1 MKTIISQT
9 SQELGQKAAAHSAQV
24 INEAIAN
31 KGYANIIL
39 STGASQFDT
48 LSALIGQSID
58 WSRVTVF
65 HLDEYLGM
73 SIDHKA
79 SFRRYLNERF
89 VSKINLGEF
98 VPVNGEGDKDQA
110 IASLCKRIEGVE
122 IDLALIGIGENA
134 HIAFNDP
141 PADFD
146 TEQPYIIVKLDL
158 DCRKQQL
165 GEGWFATIDDVP
177 THAISMSVKQ
187 ILKSKVIISSVPYA
201 VKANAVCKTINT
213 DTLDPMVPATALKN
227 HADWS
232 LYLDSDSA
240 AKL

>member
-1 MKTIISQT
+1 MNTIISQT
-9 SQELGQKAAAHSAQV
+9 SKELGQKAAAHSAQV
-24 INEAIAN
+24 INKAIAD
-31 KGYANIIL
+31 KGFANIIL

-48 LSALIGQSID
+48 LSSLIEQSID

-73 SIDHKA
+73 SIEHKA

-89 VSKINLGEF
+89 VSKISLGEF
-98 VPVNGEGDKDQA
+98 VPVNGEGDKDLA
-110 IASLCKRIEGVE
+110 ITSLCNRIEGVE

-187 ILKSKVIISSVPYA
+187 ILKSKVIISSVPYS
-201 VKANAVCKTINT
+201 VKANAVYKTINT
-213 DTLDPMVPATALKN
+213 DKLDPMVPATALKN